1 MGVILVFLGFAFVAF
16 FVAYFF
22 SIFILIAQI
31 SILGY
36 KMNAIRDNREYE
48 GWFTERWGHV
58 RDYSE
63 LPFIIFIK
71 SMFENDPFCENEAYR
86 KLYNAMQIKCALV
99 FVWFFMLF
107 TLSLLLKN
115 D

>member
-1 MGVILVFLGFAFVAF
+1 MGGILVSLGLALMAVS
-16 FVAYFF
+16 FF

-36 KMNAIRDNREYE
+36 KMNAIRDNRDYE

-86 KLYNAMQIKCALV
+86 KLYKTMQIKCALV
-99 FVWFFMLF
+99 LVCFFMLL
-107 TLSLLLKN
+107 TLIVLIKGN
-115 D
+115 